1 MCVSLVIMFAGL
13 SSLLMIIDTITF
25 YNTLQDNV
33 HEDIL
38 VFIAYKK
45 S

>member
-1 MCVSLVIMFAGL
+1 MIMFAGL

-25 YNTLQDNV
+25 YNTLQDNIN
-33 HEDIL
+33 EDCL